1 MGYKEF
7 KILSLKGGLRICEPV
22 SPELSGRGV
31 EPWTPRRPSLGLSL
45 PLCRRNVRE
54 WVSQGL
60 GIGSRGAG
68 CSDPPGLPE
77 CPLLCR
83 GRVGPLICLPAGSPG
98 GPLALLRG
106 VISPCLSSQASEFTW
121 EVQANSRSYHNQFKE
136 KVYLCW
142 QRKKYKVGR
151 PNPRGPSGPATQ
163 ALHAGSVHL
172 VLRTVAPPSPSRG
185 VRCWRFAC
193 LLHPK

>member
-7 KILSLKGGLRICEPV
+7 KTLSLKGGLRICGPV
-22 SPELSGRGV
+22 SPELSGQGV
-31 EPWTPRRPSLGLSL
+31 QPRTPRRPSLGLSL

-77 CPLLCR
+77 RLLLCR
-83 GRVGPLICLPAGSPG
+83 GRVGPLICLPAGSLG
-98 GPLALLRG
+98 GPLAFLRG
-106 VISPCLSSQASEFTW
+106 VVSPCLSSRASEFTW
-121 EVQANSRSYHNQFKE
+121 EVQANNRSYNNQFKE
-136 KVYLCW
+136 KVFLCW

-151 PNPRGPSGPATQ
+151 PSPPRHRPPPSPPPPHPRGPSGPATQ
-163 ALHAGSVHL
+163 ALHAGSVH
-172 VLRTVAPPSPSRG
+172 
-185 VRCWRFAC
+185 
-193 LLHPK
+193 